1 MSFGNYLRAGAV
13 ELEGDCANRKR
24 ALEAVAALL
33 GAGGAAPAAAEIFKS
48 LLARE
53 KLGST
58 GLGHGIAVPHC
69 RMPGVATPRAAVL
82 RARRPVDFDAPDG
95 APVRLFC
102 ALVVGAD
109 ATDEHLQIFA
119 DLVGQLNDAEQRD
132 ALLRARDRDAVLAL
146 LTR

>member
-1 MSFGNYLRAGAV
+1 MSFGNYLGAGAV

-48 LLARE
+48 LLERE

-69 RMPGVATPRAAVL
+69 RCLLYTSPSPR
-82 RARRPVDFDAPDG
+82 
-95 APVRLFC
+95 
-102 ALVVGAD
+102 D
-109 ATDEHLQIFA
+109 ATLSRMPSSA
-119 DLVGQLNDAEQRD
+119 
-132 ALLRARDRDAVLAL
+132 
-146 LTR
+146 